1 MVIACGLI
9 GTVGAIWLNN
19 NFTAFLTF
27 LNSMLP
33 PVGGIIIADYFFVKK
48 RKYDTMENT
57 KFKNINWIAI
67 IAFLAGFIVAN
78 VVSVG
83 VIALNAIVTTILVY
97 VIGTK
102 ITNK

>member
-1 MVIACGLI
+1 
-9 GTVGAIWLNN
+9 
-19 NFTAFLTF
+19 
-27 LNSMLP
+27 MLP

-48 RKYDTMENT
+48 RKYDTMDNT

-67 IAFLAGFIVAN
+67 VAFLAGFIVAN

-102 ITNK
+102 ITNR

>member
-1 MVIACGLI
+1 M
-9 GTVGAIWLNN
+9 
-19 NFTAFLTF
+19 
-27 LNSMLP
+27 
-33 PVGGIIIADYFFVKK
+33 D
-48 RKYDTMENT
+48 NT

-67 IAFLAGFIVAN
+67 VAFLVGFIVAN

-102 ITNK
+102 ITNR

>member
-1 MVIACGLI
+1 MPP
-9 GTVGAIWLNN
+9 GAE
-19 NFTAFLTF
+19 
-27 LNSMLP
+27 
-33 PVGGIIIADYFFVKK
+33 
-48 RKYDTMENT
+48 YDTMEKT
-57 KFKNINWIAI
+57 EFKSINLIAI

>member
-1 MVIACGLI
+1 
-9 GTVGAIWLNN
+9 
-19 NFTAFLTF
+19 
-27 LNSMLP
+27 MLP

-48 RKYDTMENT
+48 RKYDTMDNT

-67 IAFLAGFIVAN
+67 VAFLVGFIVAN

>member
-1 MVIACGLI
+1 
-9 GTVGAIWLNN
+9 
-19 NFTAFLTF
+19 
-27 LNSMLP
+27 MLP

-48 RKYDTMENT
+48 RKYDTMDNT
-57 KFKNINWIAI
+57 KFKNINWTAI
-67 IAFLAGFIVAN
+67 VAFLVGFIVAN

-102 ITNK
+102 ITNR

>member
-1 MVIACGLI
+1 
-9 GTVGAIWLNN
+9 
-19 NFTAFLTF
+19 
-27 LNSMLP
+27 MLP

-48 RKYDTMENT
+48 RKYDTMDNT

-67 IAFLAGFIVAN
+67 VAFLVGFIVAN

-102 ITNK
+102 ITNR

>member
-1 MVIACGLI
+1 
-9 GTVGAIWLNN
+9 
-19 NFTAFLTF
+19 
-27 LNSMLP
+27 MLP

-48 RKYDTMENT
+48 RKYDTMDNT

>member
-1 MVIACGLI
+1 
-9 GTVGAIWLNN
+9 
-19 NFTAFLTF
+19 
-27 LNSMLP
+27 MLP
-33 PVGGIIIADYFFVKK
+33 PVGGILIADYFFVKK
-48 RKYDTMENT
+48 RKYDTMDNT

-67 IAFLAGFIVAN
+67 VAFLVGFIVAN

-102 ITNK
+102 ITNR

>member
-1 MVIACGLI
+1 
-9 GTVGAIWLNN
+9 
-19 NFTAFLTF
+19 
-27 LNSMLP
+27 MLP